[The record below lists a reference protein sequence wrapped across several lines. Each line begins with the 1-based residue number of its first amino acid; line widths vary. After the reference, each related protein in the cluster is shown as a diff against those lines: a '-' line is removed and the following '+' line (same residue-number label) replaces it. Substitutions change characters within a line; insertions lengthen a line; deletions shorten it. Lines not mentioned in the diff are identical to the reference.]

1 MTDLLKNRQNSSKKL
16 VALIDGEHYPGTN
29 LDAINK
35 LKKTFKGT
43 FAGIIFLG
51 GTEKLLSSN
60 LDSFYG
66 HKVIKISKLE
76 NDFIPALKTLS
87 PDYVYDLSDEP
98 VVNYMARAKIASY
111 CLACRCTYMGPD
123 FCFEHEAPLYGF
135 TKPSLLIIGTGKRIG
150 KTGVSSYI
158 ASLISKK
165 RKVCILAMGR
175 GGPAKPILLKGSN
188 VKITPQYL
196 LDISRKGMHA
206 SSDYIEDALFSKVD
220 TVGCRRC
227 GGGFGGKFFLS
238 NISQGVK
245 LCEKTNPDIIIVEGS
260 GASVP
265 PVKTDRCICLIGADQ
280 EWGSIAGYLGIYRI
294 LISDMVILTMCEE
307 PVATG
312 QKISTLEKEIRSVNP
327 DIKIIKTIFRPEP
340 LYPVEGKRVFMLLT
354 AKSGAGNNIKQY
366 LEKEYCCKVT
376 GMSFNLANRDKLK
389 EELQNYNDYDVLLS
403 ELKAASVD
411 MVTEFAASNGKDI
424 NYMNNIPVI
433 TEGAGLFN
441 DFIKDLETS
450 AK

>member
-1 MTDLLKNRQNSSKKL
+1 
-16 VALIDGEHYPGTN
+16 
-29 LDAINK
+29 
-35 LKKTFKGT
+35 
-43 FAGIIFLG
+43 
-51 GTEKLLSSN
+51 
-60 LDSFYG
+60 
-66 HKVIKISKLE
+66 
-76 NDFIPALKTLS
+76 
-87 PDYVYDLSDEP
+87 
-98 VVNYMARAKIASY
+98 
-111 CLACRCTYMGPD
+111 MGPD
-123 FCFEHEAPLYGF
+123 FCFEHEAPLYSF

-175 GGPAKPILLKGSN
+175 GGPAKPTLLKGSN
-188 VKITPQYL
+188 IKITPEYL

-238 NISQGVK
+238 NISEGVK
-245 LCEKTNPDIIIVEGS
+245 LCEKTNPDLIIVEGS

-265 PVKTDRCICLIGADQ
+265 PVKTDHCICLIGADQ
-280 EWGSIAGYLGIYRI
+280 EWESIAGYLGIYRI
-294 LISDMVILTMCEE
+294 LISGMVIMTMCEE

-312 QKISTLEKEIRSVNP
+312 QKISALEKEIRSANP
-327 DIKIIKTIFRPEP
+327 DIKIIKTVFRPKP
-340 LYPVEGKRVFMLLT
+340 LYPVEGKKVFMVLT
-354 AKSGAGNNIKQY
+354 AKSVAGNNIKKY
-366 LEKEYCCKVT
+366 LENEYKCTVT
-376 GMSFNLANRDKLK
+376 GMSYNLANRDKLK
-389 EELQNYNDYDVLLS
+389 DELQDFNDYDVLLS

-433 TEGAGLFN
+433 TEGTGLFN
-441 DFIKDLETS
+441 DFIKDLDTS